1 MATVSTKS
9 ANAVTK
15 AEYNILA
22 AFEEYGSRMTWPRR
36 QMAAML
42 ARRTDSFSAE
52 EIVAG
57 LPGLGRATVY
67 RTLRL
72 LVEAGVLC
80 KATMPDGSPRYSLD
94 DAHHH
99 HHLVCVVCERIDE
112 FRHPAVERM
121 LRAMNDHI
129 GSELIGHRLELY
141 HRCAACRESSQGS
154 ADIPTHVTHV
164 RAPREFDG
172 GRHDRLRGPPDG
184 PHNLAGLWTS
194 AETAPV

>member
-1 MATVSTKS
+1 MQTES
-9 ANAVTK
+9 
-15 AEYNILA
+15 NILA
-22 AFEEYGSRMTWPRR
+22 ALEEHGSRMTWPRR
-36 QMAAML
+36 QLARTL

-67 RTLRL
+67 RTLRM

-80 KATMPDGSPRYSLD
+80 KAAMPDGSPRYSLD

-141 HRCAACRESSQGS
+141 YRCAACREAGQGGL
-154 ADIPTHVTHV
+154 DIPTHETHV
-164 RAPREFDG
+164 HAPLEFNG
-172 GRHDRLRGPPDG
+172 GRRERLRGPPDG
-184 PHNLAGLWTS
+184 RHNLAGLWRS
-194 AETAPV
+194 AETALV